1 MRMITM
7 QREGVAVTQAKD
19 VARDP
24 ALGRQFSIQTDVVIV
39 GSGAGGAV
47 MAYEM
52 AKAGRKVLVLESGRY
67 WPSAEF
73 SENLGDTLTKV
84 YRDQAAQGNTTT
96 DVLFLEGNCVG
107 GSTVISA
114 CVMQR
119 PDDSV
124 FQHWADDLGLTG
136 LAPRKMDPYFAQ
148 VEGWLNVHLNEAH
161 EINTTAHKVIQGC
174 EKMGFSWRPVHR
186 NVKAC
191 ALTGHCLAGC
201 PSDRKM
207 SSLVTHLPWA
217 VAHGARIFSDTEVTR
232 VLTRGG
238 RATGV
243 EAVIRDPD
251 TGVLVS
257 NVRVDAQV
265 VVLAAGAIH
274 TPLILQRSQIA
285 DRSGQIGRNL
295 AVQPFTQVLATFK
308 EDLYGFQ
315 GALVGVEVDEFLK
328 SDGFTFFSALA
339 EPEQLM
345 ATGEQ
350 EAGDEHI
357 QFMKSYKRM
366 AGLNAFA
373 LDKGEARVEWKGDHL
388 SGKKVIRWSPS
399 REDFDRMTR
408 ATSIAAR
415 IFFSA
420 GAERVWLPTF
430 QKMHADSVFELDEK
444 LNRIDYG
451 VNGIYSYRMN
461 SFTPHGSCRMGMDPY
476 ESVVSA
482 DGEMHDVSG
491 LYLADAS
498 IFPTPVAIAPQWTVQ
513 VLAKYVADRINARA
527 VSHFL
532 KS

>member
-1 MRMITM
+1 MRPINMR
-7 QREGVAVTQAKD
+7 REGVAVTQAKD

-24 ALGRQFSIQTDVVIV
+24 SLGRQFSIQTDVVIV

-47 MAYEM
+47 MAYEL

-73 SENLGDTLTKV
+73 TENLGDTLTKV
-84 YRDQAAQGNTTT
+84 YRDQAAQANTTT

-107 GSTVISA
+107 GSTVIGA

-119 PDDSV
+119 PGDEV
-124 FQHWADDLGLTG
+124 FQKWSDELGLKG
-136 LAPRKMDPYFAQ
+136 LGPRELDPYFAQ
-148 VEGWLNVHLNEAH
+148 VEGWLHVHTNEAH
-161 EINTTAHKVIQGC
+161 EVNTTAHKVIQGC
-174 EKMGFSWRPVHR
+174 ERMGYSWRPVSR
-186 NVKAC
+186 NVKNC

-207 SSLVTHLPWA
+207 SALVTHLPWA
-217 VAHGARIFSDTEVTR
+217 AAYGARIFSDTEVSR
-232 VLTRGG
+232 VLMRNG

-251 TGVLVS
+251 TGTVVS

-274 TPLILQRSQIA
+274 SPLILQRSQA
-285 DRSGQIGRNL
+285 PDRGGNIGRNM

-328 SDGFTFFSALA
+328 SDGFTFYSALA

-357 QFMKSYKRM
+357 NFMKSFKRM

-373 LDKGEARVEWKGDHL
+373 IDKGEGQVIWEGDHL
-388 SGKKVIRWSPS
+388 SGRKVIKWSPS
-399 REDFDRMTR
+399 REDFERITR

-420 GAERVWLPTF
+420 GADRVWLPTF
-430 QKMHADSVFELDEK
+430 QKMHAKNVFELDEM
-444 LNRIDYG
+444 LARVDYG
-451 VNGIYSYRMN
+451 INGIYSYRMN
-461 SFTPHGSCRMGMDPY
+461 SFTPHGTCRMGLDPY

-482 DGEMHDVSG
+482 DGEVHGVSG
-491 LYLADAS
+491 LYVADAS
-498 IFPTPVAIAPQWTVQ
+498 IFPTPVSSTPQWTVQ
-513 VLAKYVADRINARA
+513 VLSRYVADRILARA
-527 VSHFL
+527 PSHFL
-532 KS
+532 S